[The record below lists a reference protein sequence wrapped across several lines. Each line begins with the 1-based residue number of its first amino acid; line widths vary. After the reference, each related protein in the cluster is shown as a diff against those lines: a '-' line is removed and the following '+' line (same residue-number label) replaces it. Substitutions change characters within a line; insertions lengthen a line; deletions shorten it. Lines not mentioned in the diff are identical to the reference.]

1 VARWICP
8 LCKREF
14 GRHGQSHACQPGNTV
29 DVSFAGTPPVQRQI
43 YDEIIDHLRALGPV
57 HEDAVQVGV
66 FLKAARKIGEVRPRL
81 KWLSLELRLPRV
93 VHDRRVQ
100 RTITTGAGSHVHII
114 KLFAAADVDDVVR
127 GWLTEAYL
135 DAS

>member
-1 VARWICP
+1 MATSSRWVCP
-8 LCKREF
+8 ACQREF
-14 GRHGQSHACQPGNTV
+14 GRQRQSHACQPGNTV
-29 DVSFAGTPPVQRQI
+29 DESFAGVPPVQREI
-43 YDEIIDHLRALGPV
+43 YDVIIDHLRSLGPV

-66 FLKAARKIGEVRPRL
+66 FLKSARKIGEVRPRL
-81 KWLSLELRLPRV
+81 KWLSLELQLPRI

-100 RTITTGAGSHVHII
+100 RTMGNVHII
-114 KLFAAADVDDVVR
+114 KLFTPDDVDDVVL